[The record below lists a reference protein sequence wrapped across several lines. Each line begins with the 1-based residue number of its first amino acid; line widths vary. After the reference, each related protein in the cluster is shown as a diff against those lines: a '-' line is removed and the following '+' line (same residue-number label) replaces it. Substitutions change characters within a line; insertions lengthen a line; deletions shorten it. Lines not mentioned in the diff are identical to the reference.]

1 GVSVSA
7 EQLDTGTADTHALLG
22 GLLAGEPGL
31 SGVGLA
37 LLRAR
42 GRTKHGQPHPL
53 EFDRDI
59 VDLERDTLAMA
70 DRLAERVSFVDV
82 WGDVVEHGL
91 TGTRCQRGPADPG
104 ESHRVGEHLGFSAA
118 EQCVRR

>member
-1 GVSVSA
+1 VPRLQQYDAFHDADRAEIAIPPLHGMFLGVSVSA

-59 VDLERDTLAMA
+59 GDLERDTLAMA
-70 DRLAERVSFVDV
+70 DRLAERVSF
-82 WGDVVEHGL
+82 
-91 TGTRCQRGPADPG
+91 
-104 ESHRVGEHLGFSAA
+104 
-118 EQCVRR
+118 